1 MQITEKQILSKTNYG
16 LDIYAHILRDFYSD
30 ETVIHLKGRITEP
43 SKNPFRGNAPTLIFE
58 EIDQQFLFRDNEEI
72 AFTGTPFDFAK
83 LHFKKDGPEL
93 LKVLLEV
100 LHLKFERRTNKFPVF
115 LEKKK
120 EITPQPLPIYIPK
133 VSFFDAPVSNTIP
146 SKELTLKGVYEL
158 ILANSVI
165 QTEHLRQISDKKL
178 ARKYK
183 AANFNYV
190 TFSGT
195 FSSRKDD
202 ALLKHSGYLAIDFD
216 HIPDLESLKTQLLND
231 AFFETQMLFKSPSG
245 DGLKWI
251 ISIDITQNTHQDWFM
266 AIKNYLE
273 QTYQL
278 KVDSAG
284 IDVSRACFLP
294 NDPQI
299 FINSK
304 HLMP

>member
-16 LDIYAHILRDFYSD
+16 LDIYAHILREFYPN
-30 ETVIHLKGRITEP
+30 ETVIHLRGRNTEP
-43 SKNPFRGNAPTLIFE
+43 TRNPFRGNAPTLVFE
-58 EIDQQFLFRDNEEI
+58 EIDQQFLYNDIEEPT
-72 AFTGTPFDFAK
+72 FTGTPFDFAK
-83 LHFKKDGPEL
+83 LLYKKEGAEL
-93 LKVLLEV
+93 LKILSEV
-100 LHLKFERRTNKFPVF
+100 LHLKFERRTNKFPIF
-115 LEKKK
+115 LEEKKK
-120 EITPQPLPIYIPK
+120 IIPKSLPIYVPK
-133 VSFFDAPVSNTIP
+133 VSFFEAPVANTIP
-146 SKELTLKGVYEL
+146 SKELTLKGVYEH
-158 ILANSVI
+158 ILTNSVS

-190 TFSGT
+190 TFSGI

-216 HIPDLESLKTQLLND
+216 HITDLESLKAQLLND
-231 AFFETQMLFKSPSG
+231 VYFETQMLFKSPSG

-251 ISIDITQNTHQDWFM
+251 ISVDITQNTHQDWFM

-304 HLMP
+304 HLML

>member
-93 LKVLLEV
+93 LKVLSEV

-115 LEKKK
+115 LEEKK
-120 EITPQPLPIYIPK
+120 EIILQTLPISMPK
-133 VSFFDAPVSNTIP
+133 VSFFQAPVANTIP

-158 ILANSVI
+158 VMSSSVS
-165 QTEHLRQISDKKL
+165 QTEQLRQISDKKA

-190 TFSGT
+190 TFSGV

-216 HIPDLESLKTQLLND
+216 HIQDMESLRAQLLID
-231 AFFETQMLFKSPSG
+231 LYFETQMLFISPSG
-245 DGLKWI
+245 DGFKWI
-251 ISIDITQNTHQDWFM
+251 ISIDITQNTHQEWFT
-266 AIKNYLE
+266 AIKNYIE
-273 QTYQL
+273 TTYNQ

-284 IDVSRACFLP
+284 KDVSRACFLP
-294 NDPQI
+294 HDPNV
-299 FINSK
+299 FINPK
-304 HLMP
+304 LLL

>member
-1 MQITEKQILSKTNYG
+1 MAHTEQEILMNTNYG
-16 LDIYAHILRDFYSD
+16 LDIYAHILREFYPD
-30 ETVIHLKGRITEP
+30 ETVINLKGRETRP
-43 SKNPFRGNAPTLIFE
+43 SKNPFTGDSLTLVFE
-58 EIDQQFLFRDNEEI
+58 EISNQFFYKDLVKTDFQGN
-72 AFTGTPFDFAK
+72 PFQFAEM
-83 LHFKKDGPEL
+83 HFKKSGND
-93 LKVLLEV
+93 LLEIIV
-100 LHLKFERRTNKFPVF
+100 QSLNLRIGKIRNKFPLF
-115 LEKKK
+115 LKPEAKPK
-120 EITPQPLPIYIPK
+120 IQLFPVSIPRF
-133 VSFFDAPVSNTIP
+133 SLFHAPVTNTIP

-216 HIPDLESLKTQLLND
+216 HILDLESLKAQLLND
-231 AFFETQMLFKSPSG
+231 NFFETQMLFKSPSG

>member
-1 MQITEKQILSKTNYG
+1 
-16 LDIYAHILRDFYSD
+16 LREFYPD
-30 ETVIHLKGRITEP
+30 DTVIHLKGRITTP
-43 SKNPFRGNAPTLIFE
+43 SKNPFRCNAQSLIFE
-58 EIDQQFLFRDNEEI
+58 EIKQQFLFRDIEEPTF
-72 AFTGTPFDFAK
+72 AGTPFDFAK

-93 LKVLLEV
+93 LKVLSEV

-115 LEKKK
+115 LEEKK
-120 EITPQPLPIYIPK
+120 EIIPQSLPIYIPK
-133 VSFFDAPVSNTIP
+133 VSFFEAPIANTIP

-158 ILANSVI
+158 ILTSSVS
-165 QTEHLRQISDKKL
+165 QTEQLRLISDKKA
-178 ARKYK
+178 ARAYK
-183 AANFNYV
+183 AQNFNYV

-216 HIPDLESLKTQLLND
+216 HILDLESLKAQLLND
-231 AFFETQMLFKSPSG
+231 NFFETQMLFKSPSG

-284 IDVSRACFLP
+284 LDVSRACFLP

-299 FINSK
+299 FINTK

>member
-83 LHFKKDGPEL
+83 LHFEKDGPEL
-93 LKVLLEV
+93 LKVLSEV

-115 LEKKK
+115 LEDKK
-120 EITPQPLPIYIPK
+120 EIKLQTLPISMPK
-133 VSFFDAPVSNTIP
+133 VSFFEAPVANTIP

-158 ILANSVI
+158 VMSSSVS
-165 QTEHLRQISDKKL
+165 QTEQLRQISDKKA

-190 TFSGT
+190 TFSGV

-216 HIPDLESLKTQLLND
+216 HIQDLESLRAQLLID
-231 AFFETQMLFKSPSG
+231 LYFETQMLFISPSG
-245 DGLKWI
+245 DGFKWI
-251 ISIDITQNTHQDWFM
+251 ISIDITQYTHQEWFT
-266 AIKNYLE
+266 AIKNYIE
-273 QTYQL
+273 TTYNQ

-284 IDVSRACFLP
+284 KDVSRACFLP
-294 NDPQI
+294 HDPNV
-299 FINSK
+299 FINPK
-304 HLMP
+304 LLL